1 MNQRDNVI
9 DGNRNRAVDCWC
21 KGCKCTA
28 AAYDC
33 SDILMVLHN
42 RQHGFLNVLQDFLID
57 VAFRI
62 AGKSPAERAVL
73 LHFHNTDAIFFKP
86 VANTVGHAD
95 GRTIICKNADL
106 FTGVGHAGGYMKYI
120 ATRENVEKY
129 AQYIAERP
137 GSHGLFGDDDVVDLQ
152 KAMDD
157 LKDYTGNVWTH
168 IISLR
173 REDAV
178 QQGYDTADAWKSLIR
193 SHRNEIAEAMHISP
207 EHFRWYAA
215 FHNEGDHPHVHMM
228 AWSADP
234 KEAYLDRSGIR
245 TIKSELTNDIFA
257 HEMVQLYEQ
266 KSETRQDLVAE
277 ARHAMRA
284 LAREMQSGFVDFP
297 EQETLMR
304 QLSEQLGSIGGK
316 HSYGYLPKDAKQLVD
331 EIVDNM
337 LSVKIVSDCYDRW
350 LALQGKVDNFYVD
363 ESEAK
368 PRLPLSQV
376 KEFRAIKNA
385 VIKVADNIR
394 LGRVTFE
401 DETLRQDN
409 GHDEASQPYW
419 QLRYVIEDVENTLAE
434 RDEAIAKMKV
444 LARQDDLH
452 AQYYLGR
459 LYRDGGIVIPDSKL
473 AEHYLRLAAERG
485 MAEAQYALGRLCLSD
500 DEEVHDAA
508 QGIRWLE
515 SAAELGSSDAAYLLG
530 KLYLSK
536 DREKAVRCFE
546 QAARQDNPCAQY
558 MLGKIFLAEHNTE
571 RGMAY
576 MEQAVENGSECA
588 WLFLNRRDSL
598 TEPQLMLAA
607 TRLLYHMGR
616 IFQDNSLPQTGTV
629 QHIDRKRRQKLQA
642 KRIAHGHKPDD
653 HEEYQGPNLSM
664 W

>member
-1 MNQRDNVI
+1 
-9 DGNRNRAVDCWC
+9 
-21 KGCKCTA
+21 
-28 AAYDC
+28 
-33 SDILMVLHN
+33 MV
-42 RQHGFLNVLQDFLID
+42 RLI
-57 VAFRI
+57 V
-62 AGKSPAERAVL
+62 KSPYIRCS
-73 LHFHNTDAIFFKP
+73 
-86 VANTVGHAD
+86 G
-95 GRTIICKNADL
+95 GNAGD
-106 FTGVGHAGGYMKYI
+106 YMKYI

-152 KAMDD
+152 KAMDE

-168 IISLR
+168 IVSLH

-178 QQGYDTADAWKSLIR
+178 RYGYDHADAWRNLIR

-215 FHNEGDHPHVHMM
+215 FHNEGDHPHIHMM
-228 AWSADP
+228 AWSINP
-234 KEAYLDRSGIR
+234 KEAYLNRNGIR
-245 TIKSELTNDIFA
+245 TIKSALANDIFA

-266 KSETRQDLVAE
+266 KSEARQDLVAE
-277 ARHAMRA
+277 ARRAMRE

-297 EQETLMR
+297 EQETLMQ
-304 QLSEQLGSIGGK
+304 QLSEQLKTVCGK
-316 HSYGYLPKDAKQLVD
+316 HSYGYLPKDVKQLVD

-350 LALQGKVDNFYVD
+350 LVLQGKVDSYYAGEN
-363 ESEAK
+363 E
-368 PRLPLSQV
+368 PRQRLPLSQV

-385 VIKVADNIR
+385 VIQVTDDIR

-401 DETLRQDN
+401 DGALRQDDEP
-409 GHDEASQPYW
+409 GEALEASQAYW
-419 QLRYVIEDVENTLAE
+419 QLRYVIEDKEHSLEE
-434 RDEAIAKMKV
+434 RDEAVVKMKM

-459 LYRDGGIVIPDSKL
+459 LYRDGGIVIPDSTL
-473 AEHYLRLAAERG
+473 AEYYLKSAAERG
-485 MAEAQYALGRLCLSD
+485 MAEAQYALGRLCLSG
-500 DEEVHDAA
+500 DEEVHDVA
-508 QGIRWLE
+508 QGIRWLA

-530 KLYLSK
+530 KLYLPK
-536 DREKAVRCFE
+536 DREKAVYYFE
-546 QAARQDNPCAQY
+546 LAAQQDNPYAQY

-576 MEQAVENGSECA
+576 MELAAENGSECA

-598 TEPQLMLAA
+598 TEPQLMLAS

-616 IFQDNSLPQTGTV
+616 IFQDNSLPQTGAV
-629 QHIDRKRRQKLQA
+629 QHIDSKRRQKLQA

-653 HEEYQGPNLSM
+653 HEEHQGPSLSM
-664 W
+664 

>member
-1 MNQRDNVI
+1 
-9 DGNRNRAVDCWC
+9 
-21 KGCKCTA
+21 
-28 AAYDC
+28 
-33 SDILMVLHN
+33 MV
-42 RQHGFLNVLQDFLID
+42 RLI
-57 VAFRI
+57 V
-62 AGKSPAERAVL
+62 KSPYIRCSGG
-73 LHFHNTDAIFFKP
+73 N
-86 VANTVGHAD
+86 
-95 GRTIICKNADL
+95 
-106 FTGVGHAGGYMKYI
+106 AGGYMKYI
-120 ATRENVEKY
+120 ATRENVQKY

-152 KAMDD
+152 KAMDE
-157 LKDYTGNVWTH
+157 LKDYTGNVWAH
-168 IISLR
+168 IISLQ

-178 QQGYDTADAWKSLIR
+178 QYGYDHAGAWKNLIR
-193 SHRNEIAEAMHISP
+193 SHRNEIAEAMHILP
-207 EHFRWYAA
+207 DHFRWYAA
-215 FHNEGDHPHVHMM
+215 FHNEGDHPHIHMM

-245 TIKSELTNDIFA
+245 TIKSALANDIFS

-266 KSETRQDLVAE
+266 KSEARQELVRA
-277 ARHAMRA
+277 ARQSMRA
-284 LAREMQSGFVDFP
+284 LAQEMQSGFVDFP

-304 QLSEQLGSIGGK
+304 QLAGQLGSVRGK

-331 EIVDNM
+331 KIVDNM

-350 LALQGKVDNFYVD
+350 LVLQGKVDNFYAG
-363 ESEAK
+363 ENE
-368 PRLPLSQV
+368 PRQRLPLSQV

-385 VIKVADNIR
+385 VIQVTDDIR

-401 DETLRQDN
+401 DGALRQDDEP
-409 GHDEASQPYW
+409 GEALEASQAYW
-419 QLRYVIEDVENTLAE
+419 QLRYVIEDKEHSLEE
-434 RDEAIAKMKV
+434 RDEAVVKMKM

-473 AEHYLRLAAERG
+473 AEYYLKSAAERG
-485 MAEAQYALGRLCLSD
+485 MAEAQYAMGKLYLSD
-500 DEEVHDAA
+500 DEEVHDVA
-508 QGIRWLE
+508 QGVRWLE
-515 SAAELGSSDAAYLLG
+515 SAAENGSSDAAHLLG
-530 KLYLSK
+530 KLYLPK
-536 DREKAVRCFE
+536 DREKAICCFE
-546 QAARQDNPCAQY
+546 HAAQKDNPYAQY

-576 MEQAVENGSECA
+576 MKQAAENGSECA
-588 WLFLNRRDSL
+588 YLFLNRQDSL

-616 IFQDNSLPQTGTV
+616 IFQDNSLPQTGAV

-653 HEEYQGPNLSM
+653 HEEYQEPNLSM